1 MIIRKLNASFGAL
14 DGRRMELRD
23 GLNII
28 TAPNE
33 SGKSTWCAFLA
44 TMLYGLDTSARAKQ
58 GAQPDRLRYAPWSG
72 APMAGSM
79 ELEHEGQSIT
89 LRRWTERPNAPMQ
102 AFSATWTGTDDPV
115 PALTADNAGE
125 TLTGVQ
131 RDVFER
137 SAFIRQ
143 AGMSVQGGAA
153 LEKRISAIVSSGEE
167 DVSYS
172 ETDRRLRQWQR
183 HRKSGSRGAIPETER
198 VLAETEEKLRA
209 GRECAERAAEIDGE
223 LERLRTER
231 AGAVR
236 RMEQARAAQRR
247 RALDELFQSRQ
258 RLRALEQERAEA
270 AEASGKAHAG
280 LRAGVF
286 GEKSPEQ
293 AREQAADVKRR
304 AAGLE
309 RLAKR
314 TPPLWISFLF
324 LALFAA
330 ALILSAVLPWRSE
343 LICAAAVA
351 LVLFALVFVRLNDMR
366 KTARDIRNDR
376 IALLESCGGE
386 DEASVDEAL
395 AAHEALWNEAQRADE
410 ALAALDRRLG
420 QARSRQQEADDA
432 LVAGLDFSHGD
443 SEAARAGRAVEELDA
458 RMEELT
464 RQRAELEGRG
474 RAGGD
479 PVALESEALGAR
491 ARLAS
496 LREEYDALELA
507 IGTLA
512 EADSELQSRFSPELS
527 RRAAEYFRF
536 LTDGRYDGVEVAR
549 DLSARAQPEG
559 DAVSRGTDSLS
570 AGASD
575 QLYLALRL
583 AVCELA
589 LPEEEPCPMIL
600 DDALVNFDEQ
610 RLVRA
615 LELIRKI
622 AERRQVL
629 LFSCQEREA
638 RYFENDP
645 AAAHIPV
652 GI

>member
-1 MIIRKLNASFGAL
+1 MSR
-14 DGRRMELRD
+14 
-23 GLNII
+23 
-28 TAPNE
+28 
-33 SGKSTWCAFLA
+33 
-44 TMLYGLDTSARAKQ
+44 
-58 GAQPDRLRYAPWSG
+58 
-72 APMAGSM
+72 
-79 ELEHEGQSIT
+79 
-89 LRRWTERPNAPMQ
+89 
-102 AFSATWTGTDDPV
+102 V
-115 PALTADNAGE
+115 PA
-125 TLTGVQ
+125 
-131 RDVFER
+131 
-137 SAFIRQ
+137 
-143 AGMSVQGGAA
+143 
-153 LEKRISAIVSSGEE
+153 EE
-167 DVSYS
+167 DV
-172 ETDRRLRQWQR
+172 T
-183 HRKSGSRGAIPETER
+183 
-198 VLAETEEKLRA
+198 AE
-209 GRECAERAAEIDGE
+209 E
-223 LERLRTER
+223 L
-231 AGAVR
+231 VR
-236 RMEQARAAQRR
+236 
-247 RALDELFQSRQ
+247 
-258 RLRALEQERAEA
+258 
-270 AEASGKAHAG
+270 
-280 LRAGVF
+280 
-286 GEKSPEQ
+286 
-293 AREQAADVKRR
+293 
-304 AAGLE
+304 
-309 RLAKR
+309 
-314 TPPLWISFLF
+314 
-324 LALFAA
+324 
-330 ALILSAVLPWRSE
+330 
-343 LICAAAVA
+343 
-351 LVLFALVFVRLNDMR
+351 
-366 KTARDIRNDR
+366 
-376 IALLESCGGE
+376 
-386 DEASVDEAL
+386 L

-420 QARSRQQEADDA
+420 QARSRQQEADDV

-496 LREEYDALELA
+496 LREEYNALELA